1 MLHSTLAPKWRGLV
15 LQTRNSAG
23 ISCSFTR
30 GAVATVVLIIVIL
43 IMTFII
49 IITILTT
56 DNSSDINNSGLKSRM
71 ELTFFNKCYL
81 YWVFGENIFE
91 DASILSNILQLNE
104 GENLL

>member
-1 MLHSTLAPKWRGLV
+1 MMTPKWWGLV

-30 GAVATVVLIIVIL
+30 GAVAVVLIIVIL

-71 ELTFFNKCYL
+71 ELTFFNNFIGYL
-81 YWVFGENIFE
+81 AKIFLKTHQNVVKYTTIE
-91 DASILSNILQLNE
+91 
-104 GENLL
+104 